1 MLTLIALTL
10 VALLCLALKWTF
22 WIVVVVMAF
31 SFLFKPLLIT
41 SLLVIGGVVGAI
53 VYFIYFHNK

>member
-22 WIVVVVMAF
+22 LVVVMVMVF
-31 SFLFKPLLIT
+31 SFLFKPFLIT
-41 SLLVIGGVVGAI
+41 SLLVIGGVVGT
-53 VYFIYFHNK
+53 VLYFHNK